1 MNDTHHRSPQSSVI
15 SNTVSAW
22 RAKLFLCFSLA
33 ASCALPAL
41 AVAAEAA
48 ATPPTGEQV
57 YLERCAQCHEGGVPK
72 APHKMFLQMMATD
85 AIHDALST
93 GIMQQQ
99 ATGLSAAAR
108 VAVAEYLGGQS
119 LADSQAKPEAQR
131 CSGPAAKFDL
141 NSPPAK
147 AGWGMD
153 RQNRRFVP
161 AEIGGLAAADLPKLK
176 LKWAFGYPKAQ
187 RARSQPLV
195 ALGAVYVGSQDGTVH
210 ALDFATG
217 CTRWTFRASA
227 EVRTAI
233 QMDGWVAGTP
243 APARPLLFFG
253 DLMARVY
260 AVDALTGQLVWK
272 TKVDDHPNATV
283 TAAPVLYDGRLYVP
297 VSSLEVSSAGDPK
310 YACCTFRGSI
320 HALDAKTG
328 ATIWQ
333 SYTIPAAPSRT
344 GTTSVG
350 TAILGPSGAPIWNT
364 PVLDTK
370 RGVLYAGTGE
380 NYSSPADDRSD
391 ALLAFRLTD
400 GKVLWARQKTSGDA
414 WNVGCMLKNA
424 NCPKEEGPDVDFGAA
439 SILSTLPDGT
449 DVLLAG
455 QKSGDVY
462 AVRPE
467 DGSFVWHRKVGRGGI
482 QGGVHFGM
490 ALDGNTLYVPIS
502 DMTGEEAEGTN
513 KNKGPPRAGM
523 HALNATTGEVLWS
536 TLADDRCHGLQY
548 CEPGISA
555 AVTAIPGAVIAG
567 HMDGRLRAYEQAT
580 GKVLWE
586 TETRQPFTTVNGIA
600 GMGGSMGGG
609 AGPVVQQGHLLVN
622 SGYGVYF
629 HLPGNVLLVY
639 APE

>member
-1 MNDTHHRSPQSSVI
+1 MNDTYHRSPQSSVI

>member
-1 MNDTHHRSPQSSVI
+1 MNDTHHRSPRASVI

-22 RAKLFLCFSLA
+22 RAKLFLCFSLT
-33 ASCALPAL
+33 ASGFLPSL

-48 ATPPTGEQV
+48 ATSPTGEQV

-108 VAVAEYLGGQS
+108 VAVAEYLGGKS
-119 LADSQAKPEAQR
+119 LADSQAKPEVQR

-210 ALDFATG
+210 ALDFDTG

-243 APARPLLFFG
+243 APARPLLYFG

-333 SYTIPAAPSRT
+333 SYTIPAAPSRI

-391 ALLAFRLTD
+391 ALLAFRLSD

-414 WNVGCMLKNA
+414 WNVGCMLQNA

-439 SILSTLPDGT
+439 SILTTLPDGT

-502 DMTGEEAEGTN
+502 DMTGVEAEGTN

-600 GMGGSMGGG
+600 GTGGSMGGSS
-609 AGPVVQQGHLLVN
+609 GPVVQQGHLLVN

>member
-1 MNDTHHRSPQSSVI
+1 MS
-15 SNTVSAW
+15 
-22 RAKLFLCFSLA
+22 KA
-33 ASCALPAL
+33 ASHSPA
-41 AVAAEAA
+41 
-48 ATPPTGEQV
+48 
-57 YLERCAQCHEGGVPK
+57 
-72 APHKMFLQMMATD
+72 
-85 AIHDALST
+85 
-93 GIMQQQ
+93 
-99 ATGLSAAAR
+99 
-108 VAVAEYLGGQS
+108 
-119 LADSQAKPEAQR
+119 PET
-131 CSGPAAKFDL
+131 F
-141 NSPPAK
+141 
-147 AGWGMD
+147 
-153 RQNRRFVP
+153 
-161 AEIGGLAAADLPKLK
+161 DLPKLK

-243 APARPLLFFG
+243 APARPLLYFG

-439 SILSTLPDGT
+439 SILTTLPDGT

>member
-1 MNDTHHRSPQSSVI
+1 MNDTHHLQQQPSVPA
-15 SNTVSAW
+15 THVSAW
-22 RAKLFLCFSLA
+22 LAKLALCFTVA
-33 ASCALPAL
+33 TAGYVPLPA
-41 AVAAEAA
+41 AAAETAA
-48 ATPPTGEQV
+48 AQPQGEKV
-57 YLERCAQCHEGGVPK
+57 YAERCAQCHEGGVPK

-85 AIHDALST
+85 AIHRALTT

-99 ATGLSAAAR
+99 ATGLSEAAR
-108 VAVAEYLGGQS
+108 VAVAEYLGGQL
-119 LADSQAKPEAQR
+119 LADSQAKPDAQR
-131 CSGPAAKFDL
+131 CTGPAAKFDL
-141 NSPPAK
+141 NSPPTK

-161 AEIGGLAAADLPKLK
+161 AEVAGLTAADLPKLK
-176 LKWAFGYPKAQ
+176 LKWAFGYAKAQ

-195 ALGAVYVGSQDGTVH
+195 ALGTVYVGSQDGTVH
-210 ALDFATG
+210 ALDFDTG

-243 APARPLLFFG
+243 APARPLLYFG

-260 AVDALTGQLVWK
+260 AVDALTGELVWK

-283 TAAPVLYDGRLYVP
+283 TAAPVLHDGRLYVP
-297 VSSLEVSSAGDPK
+297 VSSLEISSAGDPK

-328 ATIWQ
+328 ATVWQ
-333 SYTIPAAPSRT
+333 SYTIPEAPRQT

-350 TAILGPSGAPIWNT
+350 TAIFGSSGAPIWNT
-364 PVLDTK
+364 PVLDIK

-391 ALLAFRLTD
+391 ALLAFRLSD

-414 WNVGCMLKNA
+414 WNVGCMLQNA
-424 NCPKEEGPDVDFGAA
+424 NCPKEDGPDVDFGAA
-439 SILSTLPDGT
+439 SILTTLPDGT

-467 DGSFVWHRKVGRGGI
+467 DGSLRWHRKVGRGGI

-502 DMTGEEAEGTN
+502 DMTGVEAEGSN
-513 KNKGPPRAGM
+513 KSKGEPRAGM
-523 HALNATTGEVLWS
+523 HALNATTGELLWS
-536 TLADDRCHGLQY
+536 TLADDRCQGLQY

-555 AVTAIPGAVIAG
+555 AVTAIPGGVIAG
-567 HMDGRLRAYEQAT
+567 HMDGRLRAYDQAT

-586 TETRQPFTTVNGIA
+586 TQTRQPFQTVNGVPA
-600 GMGGSMGGG
+600 AGGSMGGG
-609 AGPVVQQGHLLVN
+609 SGPVVQNGRLLVN

-639 APE
+639 SPE

>member
-1 MNDTHHRSPQSSVI
+1 MNDTHHRSPRSSVI

>member
-1 MNDTHHRSPQSSVI
+1 
-15 SNTVSAW
+15 
-22 RAKLFLCFSLA
+22 
-33 ASCALPAL
+33 
-41 AVAAEAA
+41 
-48 ATPPTGEQV
+48 
-57 YLERCAQCHEGGVPK
+57 
-72 APHKMFLQMMATD
+72 MFLQMMATD
-85 AIHDALST
+85 AIHRALTT

-99 ATGLSAAAR
+99 ATGLSEAAG
-108 VAVAEYLGGQS
+108 VAVAEYLGGQL
-119 LADSQAKPEAQR
+119 LADSQAKPDAQR
-131 CSGPAAKFDL
+131 CTGPAAKFDL
-141 NSPPAK
+141 NSPPTK

-161 AEIGGLAAADLPKLK
+161 AEVAGLTAADLPKLK
-176 LKWAFGYPKAQ
+176 LKWAFGYAKAQ

-195 ALGAVYVGSQDGTVH
+195 ALGTVYVGSQDGTVH
-210 ALDFATG
+210 ALDFDTG

-243 APARPLLFFG
+243 APARPLLYFG

-260 AVDALTGQLVWK
+260 AVDALTGELVWK

-283 TAAPVLYDGRLYVP
+283 TAAPVLHDGRLYVP
-297 VSSLEVSSAGDPK
+297 VSSLEISSAGDPK

-328 ATIWQ
+328 ATVWQ
-333 SYTIPAAPSRT
+333 SYTIPEAPRQT

-350 TAILGPSGAPIWNT
+350 TAIFGSSGAPIWNT
-364 PVLDTK
+364 PVLDIK

-391 ALLAFRLTD
+391 ALLAFRLSD

-414 WNVGCMLKNA
+414 WNVGCMLQNA
-424 NCPKEEGPDVDFGAA
+424 NCPKEDGPDVDFGAA
-439 SILSTLPDGT
+439 SILTTLPDGT

-467 DGSFVWHRKVGRGGI
+467 DGSLRWHRKVGRGGI

-502 DMTGEEAEGTN
+502 DMTGVEAEGSN
-513 KNKGPPRAGM
+513 KSKGEPRAGM
-523 HALNATTGEVLWS
+523 HALNATTGELLWS
-536 TLADDRCHGLQY
+536 TLADDRCQGLQY

-555 AVTAIPGAVIAG
+555 AVTAIPGGVIAG
-567 HMDGRLRAYEQAT
+567 HMDGRLRAYDQAT

-586 TETRQPFTTVNGIA
+586 TQTRQPFQTVNGVPA
-600 GMGGSMGGG
+600 AGGSMGGG
-609 AGPVVQQGHLLVN
+609 SGPVVQNGRLLVN

>member
-1 MNDTHHRSPQSSVI
+1 MNDTHHRSPRSSVI

-243 APARPLLFFG
+243 APARPLLYFG

>member
-1 MNDTHHRSPQSSVI
+1 MNDTHHLKQQPWVPG
-15 SNTVSAW
+15 THVSAW
-22 RAKLFLCFSLA
+22 LAKLALCFTVA
-33 ASCALPAL
+33 TVGYVPLPA
-41 AVAAEAA
+41 AAAEAA
-48 ATPPTGEQV
+48 AAQPQGEKV
-57 YLERCAQCHEGGVPK
+57 YAERCAQCHEGGVPK

-85 AIHDALST
+85 AIHRALTT

-99 ATGLSAAAR
+99 ATGLSEAAR

-119 LADSQAKPEAQR
+119 LADSQAMPDTQR
-131 CSGPAAKFDL
+131 CTGPAAKFDM
-141 NSPPAK
+141 NSPPTK

-161 AEIGGLAAADLPKLK
+161 AAVAGLTAADLPKLK
-176 LKWAFGYPKAQ
+176 LKWAFGYAKAQ

-195 ALGAVYVGSQDGTVH
+195 ALGTVYVGSQDGTVH
-210 ALDFATG
+210 ALDFDTG

-233 QMDGWVAGTP
+233 QMDGWAAGTP
-243 APARPLLFFG
+243 APARPLLYFG

-260 AVDALTGQLVWK
+260 AVDALTGELVWK

-283 TAAPVLYDGRLYVP
+283 TAAPVLHDGRLYVP
-297 VSSLEVSSAGDPK
+297 VSSLEISSAGDPK

-328 ATIWQ
+328 ASVWQ
-333 SYTIPAAPSRT
+333 SYTIPEAPRQT

-350 TAILGPSGAPIWNT
+350 TAIFGSSGAPIWNT
-364 PVLDTK
+364 PVLDIK

-391 ALLAFRLTD
+391 ALLAFRLSD
-400 GKVLWARQKTSGDA
+400 GKVMWARQKTSGDA
-414 WNVGCMLKNA
+414 WNVGCMLQNA
-424 NCPKEEGPDVDFGAA
+424 NCPKEDGPDVDFGAA
-439 SILSTLPDGT
+439 SILTTLPDGT

-467 DGSFVWHRKVGRGGI
+467 DGSLRWHRKVGRGGI

-502 DMTGEEAEGTN
+502 DMTGVEAEGSN
-513 KNKGPPRAGM
+513 KNKGEPRAGM
-523 HALNATTGEVLWS
+523 HALNATTGELLWS
-536 TLADDRCHGLQY
+536 TLADDRCQGLQY

-555 AVTAIPGAVIAG
+555 AVTAIPGGVIAG
-567 HMDGRLRAYEQAT
+567 HMDGRLRAYDQAT

-586 TETRQPFTTVNGIA
+586 TQTRQPFQTVNGVPA
-600 GMGGSMGGG
+600 AGGSMGGG
-609 AGPVVQQGHLLVN
+609 SGPVVQNGRLLVN

>member
-33 ASCALPAL
+33 ASCFLPAL

>member
-1 MNDTHHRSPQSSVI
+1 MNDTHHLQQQPSVPA
-15 SNTVSAW
+15 THVSAW
-22 RAKLFLCFSLA
+22 LAKLALCFTVAMAGYLP
-33 ASCALPAL
+33 LPA
-41 AVAAEAA
+41 AAAEAA
-48 ATPPTGEQV
+48 AAPPQGEKV
-57 YLERCAQCHEGGVPK
+57 YAERCAQCHEGGVPK

-85 AIHDALST
+85 AIHRALTT

-99 ATGLSAAAR
+99 ATGLSEAAR

-119 LADSQAKPEAQR
+119 LADSQAMPDTQR
-131 CSGPAAKFDL
+131 CTGPAAKFDM
-141 NSPPAK
+141 NSPPTK

-161 AEIGGLAAADLPKLK
+161 AEVAGLTAADLPKLK
-176 LKWAFGYPKAQ
+176 LKWAFGYAKAQ

-195 ALGAVYVGSQDGTVH
+195 ALGTVYVGSQDGTVH
-210 ALDFATG
+210 ALDFDTG

-243 APARPLLFFG
+243 APARPLLYFG

-260 AVDALTGQLVWK
+260 AVDALTGELVWK

-283 TAAPVLYDGRLYVP
+283 TAAPVLHDGRLYVP
-297 VSSLEVSSAGDPK
+297 VSSLEISSAGDPK

-328 ATIWQ
+328 ATVWQ
-333 SYTIPAAPSRT
+333 SYTIPEAPRQT

-350 TAILGPSGAPIWNT
+350 TAIFGSSGAPIWNT
-364 PVLDTK
+364 PVLDIK

-391 ALLAFRLTD
+391 ALLAFRLSD
-400 GKVLWARQKTSGDA
+400 GKVMWARQKTSGDA
-414 WNVGCMLKNA
+414 WNVGCMLQNP
-424 NCPKEEGPDVDFGAA
+424 NCPKEDGPDVDFGAA
-439 SILSTLPDGT
+439 SILTTLPDGT

-467 DGSFVWHRKVGRGGI
+467 DGSLRWHRKVGRGGI

-502 DMTGEEAEGTN
+502 DMTGVEAEGSN
-513 KNKGPPRAGM
+513 KSKGEPRAGM
-523 HALNATTGEVLWS
+523 HALNATTGELLWS
-536 TLADDRCHGLQY
+536 TLADDRCQGLQY

-555 AVTAIPGAVIAG
+555 AVTAIPGGVIAG
-567 HMDGRLRAYEQAT
+567 HMDGRVRAYDQAT

-586 TETRQPFTTVNGIA
+586 TQTRQPFQTVNGVPA
-600 GMGGSMGGG
+600 AGGSMGGG
-609 AGPVVQQGHLLVN
+609 SGPVVQNGHLLVN

>member
-1 MNDTHHRSPQSSVI
+1 MNDSHHRSPRSSVT

-22 RAKLFLCFSLA
+22 RAKLFLCLSLT
-33 ASCALPAL
+33 ASCFFPAL
-41 AVAAEAA
+41 AVAADAA

-243 APARPLLFFG
+243 APARPLLYFG

-260 AVDALTGQLVWK
+260 AVDALTGELVWK

-320 HALDAKTG
+320 HALDTKTG

-333 SYTIPAAPSRT
+333 SYTIPAAPSQT

-414 WNVGCMLKNA
+414 WNVGCMLQNA

-439 SILSTLPDGT
+439 SILTTLPDGT

-586 TETRQPFTTVNGIA
+586 TETRQPFATVNGVA

-609 AGPVVQQGHLLVN
+609 SGPVVQQGHLLVT
-622 SGYGVYF
+622 SGYGLYF